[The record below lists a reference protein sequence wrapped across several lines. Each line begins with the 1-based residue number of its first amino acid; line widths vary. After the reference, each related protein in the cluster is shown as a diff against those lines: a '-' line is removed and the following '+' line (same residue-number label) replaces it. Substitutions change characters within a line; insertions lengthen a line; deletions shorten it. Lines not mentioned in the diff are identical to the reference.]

1 MDEAVSKEMLLLR
14 PNAHAVD
21 AHVVEAPAVDAPA
34 VDAHVVEAPA
44 VDAHVVEAPVVEA
57 EEAGEVTARGLLIAE
72 ARIGCNVGQAKTAQ
86 KMLSMN
92 TKTIESFSVGDL
104 VLVRLPDVDRGPITL
119 TLTLVILSVREAVAA
134 LSVGHGQGYIK
145 CQCAG
150 SCATLR
156 CSCRKAGIAC
166 SSKCHGKAFICKN
179 NDALYEVVD
188 EATVEATEDVMEAV
202 VVEKV
207 QTRKVTK
214 AKKANNKTNKKAN
227 KK

>member
-1 MDEAVSKEMLLLR
+1 MFRLGSRAGVLDTLFACNSIEATRCQSSFTSEDIPIALDKKG
-14 PNAHAVD
+14 
-21 AHVVEAPAVDAPA
+21 VETGA
-34 VDAHVVEAPA
+34 
-44 VDAHVVEAPVVEA
+44 
-57 EEAGEVTARGLLIAE
+57 L
-72 ARIGCNVGQAKTAQ
+72 
-86 KMLSMN
+86 
-92 TKTIESFSVGDL
+92 F
-104 VLVRLPDVDRGPITL
+104 
-119 TLTLVILSVREAVAA
+119 ILSVREAVAA